1 MTSTSLKS
9 VYTSFYK
16 HCSISTALALHVHM
30 VVLFHQEH
38 SGRVH
43 YCLQVSRTNHVRL
56 INWSCFSFNCRINN
70 STALNVTWGND
81 SSSRLLIFDDYME
94 NDVQCWNVQSNW
106 WFWWAIWDTSHC
118 NWLPNLIMLKM
129 NLNHT
134 QKMRKVFL
142 CLFISSSFVNFIH
155 FLSS

>member
-9 VYTSFYK
+9 VYTAYFK
-16 HCSISTALALHVHM
+16 HCSISTALALHVHK

-43 YCLQVSRTNHVRL
+43 YCLQVFPHQSQVTPLL
-56 INWSCFSFNCRINN
+56 ILFQYNCRINN
-70 STALNVTWGND
+70 STTLNVTWGND
-81 SSSRLLIFDDYME
+81 RTSRLLIFE
-94 NDVQCWNVQSNW
+94 WLHGNDVQCSNVHSNW

-134 QKMRKVFL
+134 RKMRNVFL
-142 CLFISSSFVNFIH
+142 CLFISLSFVNFIY
-155 FLSS
+155 FLSY